1 MAILKILEI
10 PDTRLRHKAQA
21 VTSVTEDIRA
31 LMKDMAETLYACDNS
46 VGLAAVQVG
55 ISHRLIVIDAE
66 QTDKGPGH
74 LYKMANPEIVWFSE
88 EKIASPEG
96 CFSVPGCYAD
106 VMRSEAVHATYL
118 DENNQQQKVEATG
131 LLATCIQ
138 HEIDHL
144 DGILFIDHLSSLKR
158 ERILKKLQKLRRLSA

>member
-1 MAILKILEI
+1 MTVLKILEI
-10 PDTRLRHKAQA
+10 PDVRLRRKAKA
-21 VTSVTEDIRA
+21 VVSVTADIRTV
-31 LMKDMAETLYACDNS
+31 MNDMAETLYACDNS
-46 VGLAAVQVG
+46 VGLAATQVG
-55 ISHRLIVIDAE
+55 IGHRLLVIDAE
-66 QTDKGPGH
+66 QTDKGPGR

-88 EKIASPEG
+88 EKMSSPEG

-118 DENNQQQKVEATG
+118 DENNQPQKVEATG
-131 LLATCIQ
+131 LLAACIQ

-158 ERILKKLQKLRRLSA
+158 ERILKKLQKIRRLSA